1 MASNLTVNVHP
12 VVYMTIVD
20 SYLRRSRPIKAGQ
33 QANDKALGTLM
44 GFYEKGAIQVTNCF
58 AIPFNES
65 RDDLELDD
73 QFNQQ
78 MIQMLKRASPTEQP
92 VGWFYTS
99 SDLSANCLV
108 YHDYYNRVI
117 MEVSAKK
124 ELPPLVLLTLD
135 TTFSAEGDDKYRMP
149 VRAYLRSKAGI
160 PGSPDPHCA
169 IFNPLR
175 VELDAFPGECVAM
188 QLIQNALDSRRR
200 EATMENGLEQLERST
215 GQIIEWLEK
224 LLEYVNEVLNRDEL
238 PADATMGRQ
247 LMDIV
252 NTAAFNMQPE
262 KLDSLVKNSLRDYM
276 MVAYLANLTKTQLN
290 VHERMVNL

>member
-1 MASNLTVNVHP
+1 MASNMTVKVHP

-20 SYLRRSRPIKAGQ
+20 SFLRRSKGSAKSSG
-33 QANDKALGTLM
+33 NEKSLGTLM

-65 RDDLELDD
+65 HEDLEIDD

-78 MIQMLKRASPTEQP
+78 MISILKRSSPNEQP
-92 VGWFYTS
+92 VGWFLTTS
-99 SDLSANCLV
+99 DITSNCLI

-117 MEVSAKK
+117 SEISARR
-124 ELPPLVLLTLD
+124 ETPPIVVLTLD
-135 TTFSAEGDDKYRMP
+135 TTFSGDNTKRMP

-160 PGSPDPHCA
+160 PGAPQPHCA

-188 QLIQNALDSRRR
+188 QLIEQALESRRR
-200 EATMENGLEQLERST
+200 EATLESGLKQLESST
-215 GQIIEWLEK
+215 GDMIGWMER
-224 LLEYVNEVLNRDEL
+224 LLEYVNGVVANGEK
-238 PADATMGRQ
+238 PGDAQFGRQ

-252 NTAAFNMQPE
+252 NTAATHLQTD
-262 KLDSLVKNSLRDYM
+262 KLDTLVKNTLRDYV
-276 MVAYLANLTKTQLN
+276 MVSYLANMTKTQLQL
-290 VHERMVNL
+290 HERLVAI